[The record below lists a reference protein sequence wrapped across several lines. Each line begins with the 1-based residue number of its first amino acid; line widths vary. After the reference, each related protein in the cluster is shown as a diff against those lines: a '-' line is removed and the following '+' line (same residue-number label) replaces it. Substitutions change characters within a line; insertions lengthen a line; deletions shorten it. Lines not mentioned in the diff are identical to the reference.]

1 MQMKLTQHA
10 KARCQ
15 KRGINK
21 RLLFVAYEFGTCKRG
36 KKGRFIYRMDHR
48 AIRKAKKR
56 LDEQT
61 YKSIADYLN
70 IEVVVSSD
78 RETLITAYHLD

>member
-1 MQMKLTQHA
+1 MQLWFTSHVLR
-10 KARCQ
+10 RCQ
-15 KRGINK
+15 KRGINE
-21 RLLFVAYEFGTCKRG
+21 RLLLTAYKFGTCKRG
-36 KKGRFIYRMDHR
+36 KKGSFIYRMDRR
-48 AIRKAKKR
+48 ARGMAEKR
-56 LDEQT
+56 LDKQT